1 MSFFKHFIP
10 LKAKVWVSLDKPQ
23 FAEGEQVTG
32 KVSATAEDYIQ
43 AQEVRIEA
51 RVFQNY
57 EEMVWVTLPNNQ
69 RVQQREHRQD
79 TLFSHDARIS
89 GPSDFGKGPQRD
101 FPFQVGI
108 PTFRPTRAGG
118 TIQYS
123 VKGVIAVKGR
133 PDVTGA
139 TGGTPGP
146 SWCSHGRGP
155 WRSRQDRSLH
165 GRERWRSRQDR
176 WPHGRERW
184 RSRQDW
190 SCPPPRPSPGARDA
204 PDETDAPDVTD
215 ARDGTGARGATP
227 ASSSSWRG
235 QEPWRL
241 RRDRSLHGRER
252 WRSCQDR
259 LLHGRERWRSRQ
271 DRSLNGPTR
280 RR

>member
-10 LKAKVWVSLDKPQ
+10 LKAKVWVTLDKPQ
-23 FAEGEQVTG
+23 FGEGEQVTG
-32 KVSATAEDYIQ
+32 KVSASAEDYIQ

-108 PTFRPTRAGG
+108 PTFRATRAGG

-139 TGGTPGP
+139 TNLTFTQAPVGYPQMQPGMQPVGYGPQQPGYGYGQPQYGPAPGYGAPWPGYGPQQGYPPQGYGPQGYGAPQQGYGVPPQQHQQAPPGP
-146 SWCSHGRGP
+146 QVRCKYCQSMMAQSA
-155 WRSRQDRSLH
+155 SA
-165 GRERWRSRQDR
+165 
-176 WPHGRERW
+176 
-184 RSRQDW
+184 
-190 SCPPPRPSPGARDA
+190 CPTCGAH
-204 PDETDAPDVTD
+204 
-215 ARDGTGARGATP
+215 
-227 ASSSSWRG
+227 
-235 QEPWRL
+235 Q
-241 RRDRSLHGRER
+241 
-252 WRSCQDR
+252 
-259 LLHGRERWRSRQ
+259 
-271 DRSLNGPTR
+271 
-280 RR
+280 

>member
-10 LKAKVWVSLDKPQ
+10 LKAKVWVTLDKPQ

-79 TLFSHDARIS
+79 TLFSHDARVS

-101 FPFQVGI
+101 FPFQVGM

-123 VKGVIAVKGR
+123 VKGVVAVKGR
-133 PDVTGA
+133 PDVTGSTNLTFTQA
-139 TGGTPGP
+139 PAYPQMQPGMQPVGYGPPQPGYGYGQPQYGPAPGP
-146 SWCSHGRGP
+146 GYGAPGYGP
-155 WRSRQDRSLH
+155 APGYPPQGYVPQGYGPQQGYGIPPQQQAPAGPQVRCKYCQGLMAQSAA
-165 GRERWRSRQDR
+165 
-176 WPHGRERW
+176 
-184 RSRQDW
+184 
-190 SCPPPRPSPGARDA
+190 SCPTCGAR
-204 PDETDAPDVTD
+204 
-215 ARDGTGARGATP
+215 
-227 ASSSSWRG
+227 
-235 QEPWRL
+235 Q
-241 RRDRSLHGRER
+241 
-252 WRSCQDR
+252 
-259 LLHGRERWRSRQ
+259 
-271 DRSLNGPTR
+271 
-280 RR
+280 

>member
-51 RVFQNY
+51 RAFQNY

-139 TGGTPGP
+139 TNLAFTQAPVGYPQMQPGMQPVGYGPQQPGYGYGQPQYGPALGYSAPGP
-146 SWCSHGRGP
+146 GYGP
-155 WRSRQDRSLH
+155 QGYAPPGYGPQGYGAPQQGYGMPPQPQQQAAGPQVRCKYCQSMMAQSA
-165 GRERWRSRQDR
+165 ST
-176 WPHGRERW
+176 
-184 RSRQDW
+184 
-190 SCPPPRPSPGARDA
+190 CPTCGAH
-204 PDETDAPDVTD
+204 
-215 ARDGTGARGATP
+215 
-227 ASSSSWRG
+227 
-235 QEPWRL
+235 Q
-241 RRDRSLHGRER
+241 
-252 WRSCQDR
+252 
-259 LLHGRERWRSRQ
+259 
-271 DRSLNGPTR
+271 
-280 RR
+280 

>member
-139 TGGTPGP
+139 TNLAFTQAPVGYPQMQPGMQPVGYGPQQPGYGYGQPQYGPAPGYGAPGP
-146 SWCSHGRGP
+146 GYGP
-155 WRSRQDRSLH
+155 QGYAPQGYGPQGYGAPQQGYGMPPQPPQQAAGPQVRCKYCQSLMAQ
-165 GRERWRSRQDR
+165 SA
-176 WPHGRERW
+176 
-184 RSRQDW
+184 SA
-190 SCPPPRPSPGARDA
+190 CPTCGAR
-204 PDETDAPDVTD
+204 
-215 ARDGTGARGATP
+215 
-227 ASSSSWRG
+227 
-235 QEPWRL
+235 Q
-241 RRDRSLHGRER
+241 
-252 WRSCQDR
+252 
-259 LLHGRERWRSRQ
+259 
-271 DRSLNGPTR
+271 
-280 RR
+280 